1 MLIFYARR
9 AAPHQALVD
18 QSFGAFFL
26 CFFCYFGLILVT
38 LGRILEPKRCQNGD
52 KLVPNGPKTAKTCRT
67 QKVQLVSLH
76 LLRKMADNG
85 PSREAQNHQKWRKTY
100 AKRHSN
106 FASIFG
112 TIFDGLFM
120 DFGVIFR
127 RFWEVKRSVKR
138 TTNPG
143 VF

>member
-1 MLIFYARR
+1 
-9 AAPHQALVD
+9 
-18 QSFGAFFL
+18 
-26 CFFCYFGLILVT
+26 
-38 LGRILEPKRCQNGD
+38 
-52 KLVPNGPKTAKTCRT
+52 
-67 QKVQLVSLH
+67 
-76 LLRKMADNG
+76 LRKIAEHG
-85 PSREAQNHQKWRKTY
+85 PSREAQNHKKWRKTY
-100 AKRHSN
+100 VKRHSN

-120 DFGVIFR
+120 DFGVIVR

>member
-1 MLIFYARR
+1 M
-9 AAPHQALVD
+9 Q
-18 QSFGAFFL
+18 
-26 CFFCYFGLILVT
+26 
-38 LGRILEPKRCQNGD
+38 
-52 KLVPNGPKTAKTCRT
+52 KLAEI
-67 QKVQLVSLH
+67 
-76 LLRKMADNG
+76 G
-85 PSREAQNHQKWRKTY
+85 PSREAQNRLKWRKTDV
-100 AKRHSN
+100 KRHSN

-120 DFGVIFR
+120 DFGVFVR